1 MYLEYFNL
9 NEKPY
14 SNTPDPKF
22 LFPSRQYKEALARLM
37 YSIEERELALLT
49 GDIGSGK
56 TTLSRVLID
65 SIDEKF
71 IPLLIIN
78 PRLSPTQFLRLL
90 VKKWGKEP
98 KFFKNDIIDQLYD
111 LLYEDYENGKAPV
124 LIIDEAQLIPSK
136 AVFDEIRLL
145 TNFQL
150 DNMNLLSIILIGQPE
165 LLKRLNKKRYEALSQ
180 RITMRFHLKPLAE
193 DEVDEY
199 LEHRWSIAGGTS
211 PSPFSRKAK
220 LCIARHSSGIPRLIN
235 AIATN
240 CLIQAFA
247 ESIRDIHD
255 KIVLDA
261 VKELH
266 IAA

>member
-98 KFFKNDIIDQLYD
+98 KFFK
-111 LLYEDYENGKAPV
+111 
-124 LIIDEAQLIPSK
+124 
-136 AVFDEIRLL
+136 
-145 TNFQL
+145 
-150 DNMNLLSIILIGQPE
+150 
-165 LLKRLNKKRYEALSQ
+165 
-180 RITMRFHLKPLAE
+180 
-193 DEVDEY
+193 
-199 LEHRWSIAGGTS
+199 
-211 PSPFSRKAK
+211 
-220 LCIARHSSGIPRLIN
+220 
-235 AIATN
+235 
-240 CLIQAFA
+240 
-247 ESIRDIHD
+247 
-255 KIVLDA
+255 
-261 VKELH
+261 
-266 IAA
+266 